1 MEKKVDWR
9 GIGWFVGLTFLI
21 TWAAEFYFIFARGS
35 YFAGLLPVPE
45 QILLTAVMFVPAVVT
60 VVVTKLITKEGLGVT
75 GLKLGPWRGYLEI
88 LVIVVGVFAGAFLLT
103 WILGLSQPD
112 WELKSYRQLLAQ
124 LAPGAAE
131 QFNPLVFLTTLFLA
145 TLTVNPLFSSIA
157 TFGEELGW
165 RGYLLPK
172 LMPLGKVRAV
182 VISGVIWGLWHA
194 PLIVRGF
201 NYPGYPVL
209 GVLLMIL
216 FTTFC
221 GALLGAYRLKYN
233 SVFLATWAHA
243 VINTQGR
250 GIWYVIFS
258 QVNPVLGGAIGLT
271 GLIFW
276 LAVAVWALRWMPE
289 QQLAQGD
296 KSLEP

>member
-35 YFAGLLPVPE
+35 YFAGLLPVPD

-75 GLKLGPWRGYLEI
+75 GLKLGSWRGYLEI

-103 WILGLSQPD
+103 WILGLAQPD

-145 TLTVNPLFSSIA
+145 TLTVNPLVQFDRH
-157 TFGEELGW
+157 FW
-165 RGYLLPK
+165 R
-172 LMPLGKVRAV
+172 RA
-182 VISGVIWGLWHA
+182 GLAW
-194 PLIVRGF
+194 
-201 NYPGYPVL
+201 
-209 GVLLMIL
+209 L
-216 FTTFC
+216 FTPEADAARQSA
-221 GALLGAYRLKYN
+221 GGGDQRRDLGLMACSADRPR
-233 SVFLATWAHA
+233 F
-243 VINTQGR
+243 
-250 GIWYVIFS
+250 
-258 QVNPVLGGAIGLT
+258 
-271 GLIFW
+271 
-276 LAVAVWALRWMPE
+276 
-289 QQLAQGD
+289 
-296 KSLEP
+296 